1 MKKNIIKHDREDK
14 KNISVILSWALYDLA
29 NQFFALN
36 VVSLYFVRWVTIE
49 KNCPEIFYSLTFGI
63 SMFFVALSAPILG
76 AISDA
81 RKQYKPFLIYFTV
94 LAVIFTI
101 LLGAS
106 ENILLGLLFFAIA
119 NFGCQT
125 AIVFYNSLIIYVSP
139 GKKIGLVSGLGRMFG
154 YAGAIL
160 ALHLTKPIILEKGYH
175 AVFLPTGILFLIFS
189 LPCMFFIKEPSSAP
203 KINLSSFF
211 RKKILFEI
219 FKKLKTTIT
228 DGKQKSLP
236 NFLTAVFFG
245 LCAVNVIILFMS
257 VYADKAFGLTENQI
271 INLIAFSAM
280 FAILGSILSGFISD
294 YMGYRRS
301 LIGIFFLWGITLL
314 AGGILTPDFYLVVGA
329 LGGIS
334 LGSIW
339 VVLRALV
346 VNLFPKEKIG
356 EIFGLVNFVSY
367 LSAIA
372 GPLYWGLILLYLS
385 KFGQWGY
392 RLACLSLILFVA
404 TGIFFLLRI
413 PEETGNSR

>member
-1 MKKNIIKHDREDK
+1 MKHDREDK
-14 KNISVILSWALYDLA
+14 KNISAILSWALYDLA

-36 VVSLYFVRWVTIE
+36 VVSLYFVRWITIE

-63 SMFFVALSAPILG
+63 SMLFVALLAPILG
-76 AISDA
+76 TISDT
-81 RKQYKPFLIYFTV
+81 RKRYKPFLIYFTV
-94 LAVIFTI
+94 LAVIFTM

-125 AIVFYNSLIIYVSP
+125 AIVFYNSLIIHVSSR
-139 GKKIGLVSGLGRMFG
+139 KKFGLVSGLGRMFG
-154 YAGAIL
+154 YTGAIL
-160 ALHLTKPIILEKGYH
+160 ALYLAKPIILEKGYH

-203 KINLSSFF
+203 KIKLSSFF
-211 RKKILFEI
+211 KKKMLFEI
-219 FKKLKTTIT
+219 FKKLKATIT
-228 DGKQKSLP
+228 AGDKQKSLP

-257 VYADKAFGLTENQI
+257 VYADKAFGLTESQI
-271 INLIAFSAM
+271 IQLIAFSAI

-294 YMGYRRS
+294 YVGYRRS

-346 VNLFPKEKIG
+346 ANLFPKEQIG
-356 EIFGLVNFVSY
+356 EIFGLVNLVSY

-413 PEETGNSR
+413 PKETGNSR